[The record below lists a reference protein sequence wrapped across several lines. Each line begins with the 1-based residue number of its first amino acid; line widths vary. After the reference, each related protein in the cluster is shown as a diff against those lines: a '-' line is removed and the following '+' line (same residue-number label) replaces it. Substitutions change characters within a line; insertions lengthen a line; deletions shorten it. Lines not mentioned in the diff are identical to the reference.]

1 MEKVLG
7 IIAEYSPFHNGHLY
21 HLEES
26 KKALDCKYCVA
37 IISGNFMQRGI
48 PSLIDKF
55 TKTKIAL
62 SAGIDLVLEL
72 PTIYSI
78 SSSENFA
85 YGAVG
90 ILNSLGIVDYLSFGS
105 EIGEVTKLDD
115 ISNIL
120 ANENHDYKQILN
132 TQIKKGLSY
141 PKARENAITLYTK
154 NKELSQIIS
163 TPNNILGIE
172 YLKALKKLNS
182 KIIPYTL
189 KRNLVKYHSTY
200 SISNFASSSAIRKII
215 NENNFEDIKKYIP
228 ESSYNLLK
236 EAYNNGQIIN
246 GLNCFE
252 KEIIFSLRKMTLHE
266 IKNTP
271 DVNEGL
277 EYAIKEAAN
286 QTNNLDC
293 LINKIKS
300 KRYTL
305 TRLQRILI
313 YVLLGITKQD
323 MDFSKNINNAFIR
336 ILGISSNG
344 KNLLSKISNSASLP
358 VITSVKKFLENNNN
372 NNNNENIL
380 LNKDILATNV
390 YTLGY
395 SEKNNSIRKSRLYME
410 TLNKGRTVFAITL

>member
-7 IIAEYSPFHNGHLY
+7 IVAEYSPFHKGHLY

-26 KKALDCKYCVA
+26 KKALNCKYCVA

-48 PSLIDKF
+48 PSLVDKF
-55 TKTKIAL
+55 TKTKMAL

-105 EIGEVTKLDD
+105 EAGDIAKLND

-120 ANENHDYKQILN
+120 SNEPDDYKQLLN

-141 PKARENAITLYTK
+141 PKARENAIALYTK

-182 KIIPYTL
+182 TIIPYTL
-189 KRNLVKYHSTY
+189 KRNLVQYHSTS

-215 NENNFEDIKKYIP
+215 NEDNFEDIKKYIP
-228 ESSYNLLK
+228 RSSYDLL
-236 EAYNNGQIIN
+236 EESYNNGQIIN

-252 KEIIFSLRKMTLHE
+252 KEIIFSLRKMSLEE
-266 IKNTP
+266 IKNIP

-277 EYAIKEAAN
+277 EYSIKEAAN
-286 QTNNLDC
+286 QTNNLDY
-293 LINKIKS
+293 LIDKIKS

-305 TRLQRILI
+305 TRLQRILL

-323 MDFSKNINNAFIR
+323 MEFSKNINNAYIR

-344 KNLLSKISNSASLP
+344 KNLLSKISNYATLP
-358 VITSVKKFLENNNN
+358 VITSVKKYLDT
-372 NNNNENIL
+372 NENVL

-395 SEKNNSIRKSRLYME
+395 SGKNNSIRKFRFHME
-410 TLNKGRTVFAITL
+410 TLK